1 MASSGQY
8 AKTTDVPVDK
18 SRADI
23 ERVLAKYGADAFGYT
38 IADNVARISFRME
51 GRHFRFALTLPPRD
65 RWDFHHYKRG
75 ASTFI
80 RAKGVPEKMWEQECR
95 SLWRALLL
103 VIKAKLEAVAV
114 GITTLE
120 DEFMAALVLSDGKTV
135 GETMKPQIDEHYRVG
150 GPPRL
155 TLEGPR

>member
-1 MASSGQY
+1 MTGRF
-8 AKTTDVPVDK
+8 AKTTEVSVEK
-18 SRADI
+18 TRAEI
-23 ERVLAKYGADAFGYT
+23 ETVLTRYGADAFGYT
-38 IADNVARISFRME
+38 IDGDRARIAFRME
-51 GRHFRFALTLPPRD
+51 GRHYRFALTLPPRD
-65 RWDFHHYKRG
+65 RWDFHHYKQG

-120 DEFMAALVLSDGKTV
+120 DEFMAALVLGDGSTV
-135 GETMKPQIDEHYRVG
+135 GETMKPQIEEHYRLG

-155 TLEGPR
+155 MLEGPR